1 MELALDTARKL
12 SNDFR
17 LEQDE
22 PWGRLPNE
30 PSESYDFFLIYLYL
44 GPSRTTKEAYRQLL
58 KRENALVPGQPAPD
72 VPSRLTRHVS
82 NWNFRQR
89 ALAWDERNWSEEIA
103 IMDES
108 RRNAVQSMVERQI
121 EGWQV
126 LQEASILSFFARD
139 EETGEIL
146 LGPNGEPVVEMIEDK
161 GIALRAWKHAV
172 SGERTARGL
181 PAELLAMTTEEIQR
195 RIVTI
200 HAEIER
206 AQLEEEDSDIIDG
219 DYTESP
225 EA

>member
-1 MELALDTARKL
+1 MA
-12 SNDFR
+12 
-17 LEQDE
+17 
-22 PWGRLPNE
+22 
-30 PSESYDFFLIYLYL
+30 
-44 GPSRTTKEAYRQLL
+44 
-58 KRENALVPGQPAPD
+58 
-72 VPSRLTRHVS
+72 S

-89 ALAWDERNWSEEIA
+89 ALAWDERNWSEEMA

-126 LQEASILSFFARD
+126 LQQASIASFFARD
-139 EETGEIL
+139 EETGGIL
-146 LGPNGEPVVEMIEDK
+146 HDEDGNPIVEEIEDK

-200 HAEIER
+200 HTEIEQ
-206 AQLEEEDSDIIDG
+206 AQLEEEDNDIIDG
-219 DYTESP
+219 DYSESP